1 MDSNFR
7 HQLNKRLKSCVWDHD
22 FCTYMH
28 LVPEKVSA
36 CKQTPN
42 KIAFRF

>member
-1 MDSNFR
+1 MYSNFR

-22 FCTYMH
+22 FCTY
-28 LVPEKVSA
+28 LVPDKHSA